1 MKKLLLTIVSFFFLA
16 NVLFAQTNEDLL
28 IEEIVSQVDTEELRL
43 IVEQL
48 SGATPLDDGSL
59 ILTRRVGTDGNEKA
73 ANYIAEQYSNIGNL
87 VIRFDKFNPIFIG
100 QLEKLL
106 MKLIVAPSLEEEIA
120 EQLINSL
127 DYGIDFLKT
136 NNIRKCE
143 NILAILRGENRQ
155 FVFTTAH
162 YDSIVLEVDI
172 LNLATLEIIE
182 DALAPGADDNA
193 TGVAATIIAARI
205 LSQYR
210 LKNSICFMNPDV
222 EELMM
227 FGSVSYVLQHM
238 FGLNMVKSVINVDM
252 IGYDHDADGLLNVAY
267 GEDSMKDVVSKEHNR
282 LGLKINPVFLSI
294 DALTESE
301 FPIASDH
308 FSFYI
313 FGGVNRA
320 VGFSEAFWTT
330 ETELDFNEGNLAGHT
345 EEETV
350 ENINF
355 DYMTEIVKLYIATLA
370 REAGIIGRR

>member
-1 MKKLLLTIVSFFFLA
+1 MKRLLFTVISFLFLT

-28 IEEIVSQVDTEELRL
+28 IDEIVSQVDTEELRL

-48 SGATPLDDGSL
+48 SGETSLNDGSF

-73 ANYIAEQYSNIGNL
+73 ADYIAEQYSNIGNL
-87 VIRFDKFNPIFIG
+87 DIRFDKFNPIFIG

-106 MKLIVAPSLEEEIA
+106 IKLIVAPSLEEEIA

-127 DYGIDFLKT
+127 DYDIDFLKT
-136 NNIRKCE
+136 NNIRRCE

-162 YDSIVLEVDI
+162 YDSIVHELD
-172 LNLATLEIIE
+172 TLELIE

-210 LKNSICFMNPDV
+210 LKNSICFMNPDL
-222 EELMM
+222 EEFLM
-227 FGSVSYVLQHM
+227 FGSVSYVMQHM
-238 FGLNMVKSVINVDM
+238 FGLNKVKSVINVDM
-252 IGYDHDADGLLNVAY
+252 IGYDHDTDGLLNVSY

-282 LGLKINPVFLSI
+282 LGLKINPVFLTI
-294 DALTESE
+294 DALSESE

-308 FSFYI
+308 FSFYT
-313 FGGVNRA
+313 FGGVDRA
-320 VGFSEAFWTT
+320 VSFTEAFWTS
-330 ETELDFNEGNLAGHT
+330 ETELDFNEANVDYHT
-345 EEETV
+345 EEDTV
-350 ENINF
+350 DNIDF
-355 DYMTEIVKLYIATLA
+355 DYMTEIVKLYVATLA
-370 REAGIIGRR
+370 REAGIIGKR